1 MELEHARS
9 VELLTQE
16 LSLLRAKKAEAV
28 AKVDEISGMLDH
40 ISDENEALRYEQSMR
55 TIKEDLANFIAY
67 IREIQE
73 EIEPD
78 IVAERK
84 SAVTQM
90 IDSIDSQN

>member
-1 MELEHARS
+1 MELEHSRS

-40 ISDENEALRYEQSMR
+40 ISDENEAFRYEQSMR